1 MIHIENLYKY
11 FGDTVALN
19 GVNLDIQKEEVV
31 VLKGKSGSGKST
43 LLSLLSGMSKPT
55 SGKIIIDGTQIHR
68 LSERFAAKFRLENIG
83 FIFQKYN
90 LFTQMD
96 IKENLAIP
104 LIPLELSKEEI
115 TPRIDTLLQSFE
127 LEEKKD
133 TLVKHLSGG
142 EQQRVAIARSLI
154 NDPKI
159 IIADEPTANLDE
171 ALSLRFIEILRQL
184 KEQNKT
190 ILIATHDPLFFNLDF
205 VDRIVEI
212 KGGQCF

>member
-55 SGKIIIDGTQIHR
+55 SGKIVIDGTQIHR

-90 LFTQMD
+90 LFAQMD

-104 LIPLELSKEEI
+104 LIPLHLSKEEI
-115 TPRIDTLLQSFE
+115 TLRIDTLLESFE

-205 VDRIVEI
+205 VDRIIEI